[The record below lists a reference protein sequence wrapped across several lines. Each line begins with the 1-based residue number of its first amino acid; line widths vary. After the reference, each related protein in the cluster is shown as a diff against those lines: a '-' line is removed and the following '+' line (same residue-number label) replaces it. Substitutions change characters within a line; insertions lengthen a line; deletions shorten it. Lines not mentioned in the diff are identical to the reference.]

1 MLNYAII
8 LSEMM
13 INNTKDFGALVRKK
27 RKNMQLTQS
36 DLAAVS
42 GVGVRFISELENGKE
57 TVQFDKALKVAQVLG
72 LKLQL
77 IN

>member
-1 MLNYAII
+1 
-8 LSEMM
+8 MM
-13 INNTKDFGALVRKK
+13 INNAKDFGALVRKK
-27 RKNMQLTQS
+27 RKNMQLTQY

-57 TVQFDKALKVAQVLG
+57 TVQFDKAVKVAQVLG

-77 IN
+77 II

>member
-1 MLNYAII
+1 M
-8 LSEMM
+8 
-13 INNTKDFGALVRKK
+13 RKK
-27 RKNMQLTQS
+27 RKNMQLTQY

-57 TVQFDKALKVAQVLG
+57 TVQFDKAVKVAQVLG

-77 IN
+77 II